1 MKFSSFV
8 SVCLQQQQQ
17 KTTFLKNSRQ
27 VGKFSVFLH
36 KKKEK
41 KSIFKLENKNDEMEN

>member
-8 SVCLQQQQQ
+8 SVCLQKQQQNY
-17 KTTFLKNSRQ
+17 FFE
-27 VGKFSVFLH
+27 KFPTGWKIFCFLH
-36 KKKEK
+36 KKK